1 MQGLPISNIV
11 NVKVNMAPRAA
22 QARSFGSLLIMG
34 ASNVI
39 NTHERLRY
47 YTDIDGVG
55 ADFGMDTP
63 EYQSAS
69 LYYSQS
75 PQPVDL
81 YIGRWAKEQALAALR
96 GAVLSQ
102 PEQSMSKFTL
112 ITDGTFKLTIDGKET
127 VITGIDFSK
136 ETNLNGV
143 A

>member
-22 QARSFGSLLIMG
+22 SSRSFGSLLIVG

-63 EYQSAS
+63 EYQAAA

-81 YIGRWAKEQALAALR
+81 YIGRWAKEQVLAALR

-127 VITGIDFSK
+127 VIT
-136 ETNLNGV
+136 
-143 A
+143 